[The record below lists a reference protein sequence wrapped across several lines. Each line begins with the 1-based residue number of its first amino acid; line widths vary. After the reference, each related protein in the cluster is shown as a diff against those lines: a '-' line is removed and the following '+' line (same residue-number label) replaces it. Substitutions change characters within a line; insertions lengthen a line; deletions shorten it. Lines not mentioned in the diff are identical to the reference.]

1 MDCISYH
8 RNQEGAP
15 LWHDNEFCF
24 SLFLSSKTL
33 EHSGSG
39 HSYSSNPSLALD
51 DRQEGSHDITKKGHG
66 PVDHKHSMEG
76 VDSTYRIKLNF
87 KSQVLILILKNL
99 C

>member
-1 MDCISYH
+1 MDNISYH

-15 LWHDNEFCF
+15 LWRDNEFCF
-24 SLFLSSKTL
+24 SLFSSSKTL

-51 DRQEGSHDITKKGHG
+51 DKQEGGHNIAKTGHG
-66 PVDHKHSMEG
+66 PIDHEHSMEG
-76 VDSTYRIKLNF
+76 VDSACRIKLNF